1 MAHRTTLTQEQ
12 PAKAP
17 KGVKKPSAGAAVK
30 TADSQERER
39 IFDAFR
45 RWGYLEAN
53 LDPLGMLQPL
63 KHPDLDGLSGE
74 VAEDARRIYC
84 GTVGA
89 DFMHL
94 PEPDRRQWI
103 IERLEARASA
113 SLLLHARVGVVVPKY
128 RRNVVERNR
137 TKRQLRELA
146 RTIILPVAGRVDVL
160 LRAKPEA
167 YGASF
172 DQLTVEVDTIAQ
184 WVAGIAL
191 Y

>member
-1 MAHRTTLTQEQ
+1 MGSGCGWLLNGDVKSLAAAAKRDANGSPSSCRLNTPARKPFGFARKYPLTREADLESVRRTGKRMQT
-12 PAKAP
+12 
-17 KGVKKPSAGAAVK
+17 
-30 TADSQERER
+30 
-39 IFDAFR
+39 
-45 RWGYLEAN
+45 
-53 LDPLGMLQPL
+53 
-63 KHPDLDGLSGE
+63 
-74 VAEDARRIYC
+74 
-84 GTVGA
+84 
-89 DFMHL
+89 
-94 PEPDRRQWI
+94 
-103 IERLEARASA
+103 ERLEARASA